1 MSKSEKKYRKNIRRH
16 VVTTR
21 ELTKGD
27 IIKPED
33 VCLKRTSESKVI
45 YDIKSVYNK
54 MLKKNISKN
63 KPRPKNAF

>member
-1 MSKSEKKYRKNIRRH
+1 MLLQQG
-16 VVTTR
+16 
-21 ELTKGD
+21 ELTKGN

-54 MLKKNISKN
+54 RLKKYFK
-63 KPRPKNAF
+63 K